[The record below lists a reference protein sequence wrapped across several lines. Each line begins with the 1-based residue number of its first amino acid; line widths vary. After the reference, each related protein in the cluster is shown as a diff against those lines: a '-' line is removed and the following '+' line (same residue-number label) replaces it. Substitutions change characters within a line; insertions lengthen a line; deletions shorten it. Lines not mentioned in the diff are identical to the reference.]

1 MEHTKNDK
9 GYVWSIV
16 TVVIG
21 VLITIAY
28 LIPQVIHE
36 HQIEEDRMQRL
47 ERTISK
53 QQEDIDALE
62 NKLISIMEDLNGN
75 QIPHHVYAYHLRD
88 DFYVKF
94 AIVGGTSFAGLI
106 KTDDPKSIYTI
117 IADNTII
124 DIHNKNQ
131 LVEFVTSYSKL
142 SITVL
147 NDVYNQG
154 IN

>member
-21 VLITIAY
+21 VLMTIAY
-28 LIPQVIHE
+28 LIPQVIRE
-36 HQIEEDRMQRL
+36 HQMEEDRMQRL

-75 QIPHHVYAYHLRD
+75 QISQQ
-88 DFYVKF
+88 
-94 AIVGGTSFAGLI
+94 T
-106 KTDDPKSIYTI
+106 
-117 IADNTII
+117 NT
-124 DIHNKNQ
+124 NK
-131 LVEFVTSYSKL
+131 
-142 SITVL
+142 
-147 NDVYNQG
+147 
-154 IN
+154 

>member
-1 MEHTKNDK
+1 MEHTKTEK

-21 VLITIAY
+21 VLMTIAY
-28 LIPQVIHE
+28 LIPQVIRE

-75 QIPHHVYAYHLRD
+75 QIPHQ
-88 DFYVKF
+88 
-94 AIVGGTSFAGLI
+94 
-106 KTDDPKSIYTI
+106 TDS
-117 IADNTII
+117 
-124 DIHNKNQ
+124 NK
-131 LVEFVTSYSKL
+131 
-142 SITVL
+142 
-147 NDVYNQG
+147 
-154 IN
+154 

>member
-1 MEHTKNDK
+1 MEHTKTDK

-21 VLITIAY
+21 VLMTIAY
-28 LIPQVIHE
+28 LIPQVIRE

-75 QIPHHVYAYHLRD
+75 QISPQTN
-88 DFYVKF
+88 
-94 AIVGGTSFAGLI
+94 TS
-106 KTDDPKSIYTI
+106 K
-117 IADNTII
+117 
-124 DIHNKNQ
+124 
-131 LVEFVTSYSKL
+131 
-142 SITVL
+142 
-147 NDVYNQG
+147 
-154 IN
+154 

>member
-1 MEHTKNDK
+1 METKNDK

-21 VLITIAY
+21 VLMAIAY

-47 ERTISK
+47 EHTISK

-75 QIPHHVYAYHLRD
+75 QISPQTN
-88 DFYVKF
+88 
-94 AIVGGTSFAGLI
+94 TS
-106 KTDDPKSIYTI
+106 K
-117 IADNTII
+117 
-124 DIHNKNQ
+124 
-131 LVEFVTSYSKL
+131 
-142 SITVL
+142 
-147 NDVYNQG
+147 
-154 IN
+154 

>member
-21 VLITIAY
+21 VLLTIGY

-36 HQIEEDRMQRL
+36 HQIEEDRMRRL

-75 QIPHHVYAYHLRD
+75 QISPQ
-88 DFYVKF
+88 
-94 AIVGGTSFAGLI
+94 T
-106 KTDDPKSIYTI
+106 
-117 IADNTII
+117 NT
-124 DIHNKNQ
+124 NK
-131 LVEFVTSYSKL
+131 
-142 SITVL
+142 
-147 NDVYNQG
+147 
-154 IN
+154 

>member
-1 MEHTKNDK
+1 METKNDK

-21 VLITIAY
+21 VLMAIAY

-75 QIPHHVYAYHLRD
+75 QISPQTN
-88 DFYVKF
+88 
-94 AIVGGTSFAGLI
+94 TS
-106 KTDDPKSIYTI
+106 K
-117 IADNTII
+117 
-124 DIHNKNQ
+124 
-131 LVEFVTSYSKL
+131 
-142 SITVL
+142 
-147 NDVYNQG
+147 
-154 IN
+154 